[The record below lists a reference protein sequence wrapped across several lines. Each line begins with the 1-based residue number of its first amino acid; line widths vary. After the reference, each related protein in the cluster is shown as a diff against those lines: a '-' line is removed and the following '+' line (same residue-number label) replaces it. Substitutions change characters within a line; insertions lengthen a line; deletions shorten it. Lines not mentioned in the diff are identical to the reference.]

1 MKRSVLVVFLVL
13 ILVSANL
20 FANGDKETKENKVL
34 RLLTWSGYAPD
45 ELIQKFEAETGYKVE
60 ITYTSNEE
68 MISKLRATR
77 GGGYDLAEPSFDR
90 VPAVAEQYGIYQPI
104 DYSRVDLDQIEP
116 NMLAAV
122 KKTTMVNGKSY
133 GVPHVSGTNGMI
145 VNKALAP
152 DVKDFKDLLD
162 LKYKGRIS
170 YRMKRP
176 VIIAMGYSLGYTPI
190 EDYNDK
196 VKYQEFLDGIE
207 KALIAAKPAVRNYW
221 DNGDAL
227 IESMRSGEVWA
238 AMAWEQQG
246 ARLYKENPD
255 IDYVAASSGVI
266 GWIDCFALPSKSENL
281 DAAYAW
287 INFSLRPEN
296 AAVLTNTVNYM
307 TASKDAG
314 QYYEDEPKANF
325 KRWFPPEVLAKIHWH
340 QAVPAGIEEM
350 EGKTMDRIRA
360 AK

>member
-1 MKRSVLVVFLVL
+1 MKRSVLIMFLAL
-13 ILVSANL
+13 ILVSANV
-20 FANGDKETKENKVL
+20 FANGDAEKKENKVL

-45 ELIQKFEAETGYKVE
+45 ELIQKFEAETGYTVE

-90 VPAVAEQYGIYQPI
+90 VPAVAVKYGIYQPI

-116 NMLAAV
+116 NMLEAV
-122 KKTTMVNGKSY
+122 IATTMVDGKGY
-133 GVPHVSGTNGMI
+133 GVPHVSGTNGLI

-152 DVKDFKDLLD
+152 DVKDFTDLLD

-170 YRMKRP
+170 YRMKSP
-176 VIIAMGYSLGYTPI
+176 VIKAMGYALGYTPI
-190 EDYNDK
+190 EDYHDK
-196 VKYQEFLDGIE
+196 VKYQEFLDGVE
-207 KALIAAKPAVRNYW
+207 KALIAAKPAVRSYW

-238 AMAWEQQG
+238 AMAWEQQA

-255 IDYVAASSGVI
+255 IDYVAAESGVI

-287 INFSLRPEN
+287 INFSLKPEN
-296 AAVLTNTVNYM
+296 AALLTNKLNYM
-307 TASKDAG
+307 TASKDAS
-314 QYYEDEPKANF
+314 QFYEAEAKANF
-325 KRWFPPEVLAKIHWH
+325 ERWFPPEVLAKIHWH
-340 QAVPAGIEEM
+340 QAIPDGIEEM

>member
-1 MKRSVLVVFLVL
+1 MKRSILIVFLVL
-13 ILVSANL
+13 ILVSATV
-20 FANGDKETKENKVL
+20 FAGGETEKENKVL

-45 ELIQKFEAETGYKVE
+45 VLIEKFEAETGYTVE
-60 ITYTSNEE
+60 VTYTSNEE

-90 VPAVAEQYGIYQPI
+90 VPAVTAEYGIYQPI

-116 NMLAAV
+116 NMLEAV
-122 KKTTMVNGKSY
+122 KTTTMVDGKSY

-162 LKYKGRIS
+162 LKYEGRIS

-176 VIIAMGYSLGYTPI
+176 VIIAMGYALGYTPI

-196 VKYQEFLDGIE
+196 VKYQEFLDGVE

-227 IESMRSGEVWA
+227 VESMRSGEVWA

-255 IDYVAASSGVI
+255 IDYLAAESGVI

-296 AAVLTNTVNYM
+296 AAVLTNSVNYM
-307 TASKDAG
+307 TASKDAS
-314 QYYEDEPKANF
+314 QYYEAEAKANF
-325 KRWFPPEVLAKIHWH
+325 ERWFPPEVLAKIHWH